1 MRLEWIEDILAVAD
15 TGSLIKAAERR
26 CLTQSAFS
34 RRIRTIEDSLGT
46 ELFDRSFK
54 PVELRAAVRDQRQEM
69 EELATRLRALAS
81 GLRDQRRSSQ
91 RRIVLASQHAI
102 TTAIAP
108 FLVRLIVAT
117 HDFDIRLRS
126 ANRDECYA
134 LLLTR
139 QADIVLFYATD
150 RHPLPMETNFVELHD
165 LGSENLIPV
174 FQTAR
179 MGELDAA
186 LDRGELP
193 VVVYPRGV
201 FFGSVVGD
209 EVWPNLPKLAFK
221 PRAETALT
229 LAALQFA
236 MIGVAVA
243 WIPETLARAHLASG
257 DLVDLSTRLGSRPL
271 KLAAVRLRGAR
282 SQTEQDTWET
292 ILSCGANSLSAE
304 ALGPGTG

>member
-1 MRLEWIEDILAVAD
+1 
-15 TGSLIKAAERR
+15 
-26 CLTQSAFS
+26 
-34 RRIRTIEDSLGT
+34 
-46 ELFDRSFK
+46 
-54 PVELRAAVRDQRQEM
+54 
-69 EELATRLRALAS
+69 
-81 GLRDQRRSSQ
+81 
-91 RRIVLASQHAI
+91 
-102 TTAIAP
+102 
-108 FLVRLIVAT
+108 
-117 HDFDIRLRS
+117 
-126 ANRDECYA
+126 
-134 LLLTR
+134 
-139 QADIVLFYATD
+139 
-150 RHPLPMETNFVELHD
+150 
-165 LGSENLIPV
+165 
-174 FQTAR
+174 

-193 VVVYPRGV
+193 VVVYPGGV

-282 SQTEQDTWET
+282 SQTEQDAWEA